1 MSTTHQPT
9 TTDQITATY
18 KQLVNRPNGW
28 VCLTDLR
35 PALTHI
41 DRAELDQALKTM
53 FRSQVANL
61 VPEHNQKALTG
72 EDRAAALRLGGEWK
86 HLLSIE
92 G

>member
-18 KQLVNRPNGW
+18 KRLVNRPRGW
-28 VCLTDLR
+28 VSLTALR
-35 PALTHI
+35 RELAHI
-41 DRAELDQALKTM
+41 DRADLDEGLRLLH
-53 FRSQVANL
+53 RSPGGNL
-61 VPEHNQKALTG
+61 IPESNQKTLTG